1 MNDFFEFIFAF
12 GVGLVGC
19 IVVGCIFNWLIPLY

>member
-1 MNDFFEFIFAF
+1 MDEFFEFIFAF

-19 IVVGCIFNWLIPLY
+19 IIVGSILNWLVPLN